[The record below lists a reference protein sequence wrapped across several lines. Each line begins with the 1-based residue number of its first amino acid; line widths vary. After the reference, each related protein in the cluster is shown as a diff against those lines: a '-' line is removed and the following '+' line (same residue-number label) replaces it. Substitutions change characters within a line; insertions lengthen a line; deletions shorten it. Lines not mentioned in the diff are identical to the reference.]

1 MAFRFAI
8 DAAEPFSIVPY
19 TSNSYLYP
27 YVFRSNVQQ
36 KVRSESQDINRFII
50 IIIKVF
56 LAVTYPDGTNIG
68 WMAAH
73 VWRRK
78 NSL

>member
-8 DAAEPFSIVPY
+8 DAAEPFSIVPYTY

-56 LAVTYPDGTNIG
+56 LAVTYPDTPWYKY
-68 WMAAH
+68 WM
-73 VWRRK
+73 V
-78 NSL
+78 N